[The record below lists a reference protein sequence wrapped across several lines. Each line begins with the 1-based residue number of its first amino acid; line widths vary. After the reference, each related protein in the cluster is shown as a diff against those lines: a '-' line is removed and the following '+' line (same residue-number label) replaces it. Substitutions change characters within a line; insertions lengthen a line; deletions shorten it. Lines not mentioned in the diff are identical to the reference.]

1 MYQLISILHL
11 VVCFCIIGLVLL
23 QQGKGADMG
32 ASFGAGS
39 SQTVFGAQG
48 AANFFS
54 KSTAVCAALFFATCL
69 LLTLLVNMQA
79 RQSSLLTRAPT
90 GNITTQQSRT
100 DASLPTK
107 QTQEQSNLPDLPE

>member
-1 MYQLISILHL
+1 MYSLISIVHL

-32 ASFGAGS
+32 ASFGAGA

-79 RQSSLLTRAPT
+79 RQGSLLGRVPV
-90 GNITTQQSRT
+90 GNVMTQPVQA
-100 DASLPTK
+100 DDSLPAT
-107 QTQEQSNLPDLPE
+107 QTNNESNLPDLPQ